1 MMTPIK
7 SKFISKIETIVL
19 IHDDS
24 DDGDGA
30 EDNGSDGSLSE
41 DEELVA
47 LKKIGWHIFFP
58 GDMKYVSHC
67 VFIFLFVLSAKAC
80 CAEFLH

>member
-1 MMTPIK
+1 MMTR
-7 SKFISKIETIVL
+7 
-19 IHDDS
+19 

-58 GDMKYVSHC
+58 GGRRMKNMQICLISQ
-67 VFIFLFVLSAKAC
+67 
-80 CAEFLH
+80 